1 MWKDFIM
8 LRFGLCCLFR
18 EQPIRYRQT
27 TAKTLIKL
35 TRRERLEKISFL
47 CLANCTSLV
56 AALEAV
62 HALGIGAYRIP
73 SPLLPRYTHPEVGYY
88 IKDLPDASAIITKLE
103 EANRLRQQWN
113 IRLSFH
119 PDQFVL
125 LSSPNPEV
133 TRKSVMELE
142 YQAMLAELVGADVIN
157 IHGGGVYGDKASA
170 LRRFRENFVQLP
182 ERVRSRLTL
191 ENDDVSYTVDDLI
204 PVCKDMQIPLVY
216 DVHHHRCNP
225 GRLSISEATE
235 QCLASWRQSGRGE
248 AYLHLSTPRDGW
260 HNNNPK
266 AHADYID
273 RKDFPAD
280 WLALDATVDIE
291 AKAKELAVLKIMR
304 QLGY

>member
-1 MWKDFIM
+1 M

-18 EQPIRYRQT
+18 DQPIRFRQA

-35 TRRERLEKISFL
+35 TRHERLEKISFI

-62 HALGIGAYRIP
+62 HDLGIGAYRIP

-204 PVCKDMQIPLVY
+204 PVCKDMHIPLVY

-248 AYLHLSTPRDGW
+248 AYLHLSSPRDGW
-260 HNNNPK
+260 DSNNPK
-266 AHADYID
+266 PHADYID
-273 RKDFPAD
+273 RKDFPGD

-304 QLGY
+304 QLGH

>member
-1 MWKDFIM
+1 M

-18 EQPIRYRQT
+18 EQPIRFRQT

-35 TRRERLEKISFL
+35 TRHERLEKISSI
-47 CLANCTSLV
+47 CLANSTSLV

-62 HALGIGAYRIP
+62 HDLGIGAYRIP

-88 IKDLPDASAIITKLE
+88 IKDLPDASAIIAKLE

-133 TRKSVMELE
+133 TRKSVMELD

-170 LRRFRENFVQLP
+170 LKRFRENFVQLP

-191 ENDDVSYTVDDLI
+191 ENDDVCYTVDDLI
-204 PVCKDMQIPLVY
+204 PVCKDMHIPLVY

-248 AYLHLSTPRDGW
+248 AYLHLSSPRDGW
-260 HNNNPK
+260 DSNNPK
-266 AHADYID
+266 PHADYID
-273 RKDFPAD
+273 RKDFPGD

-304 QLGY
+304 QLGH

>member
-1 MWKDFIM
+1 M

-27 TAKTLIKL
+27 TAKTLVKL
-35 TRRERLEKISFL
+35 TRRERLAKISFL

-103 EANRLRQQWN
+103 EANRLRQQWS

-170 LRRFRENFVQLP
+170 LKRFRENFVQLP

-204 PVCKDMQIPLVY
+204 PVCKDMHIPLVY

-248 AYLHLSTPRDGW
+248 AYLHLSSPRDGW
-260 HNNNPK
+260 DSNNPK

-273 RKDFPAD
+273 LKDFPTD
-280 WLALDATVDIE
+280 WFALDATVDIE

-304 QLGY
+304 QLGH

>member
-1 MWKDFIM
+1 M
-8 LRFGLCCLFR
+8 LRFGLCCLFCD
-18 EQPIRYRQT
+18 QPIRFRQA

-35 TRRERLEKISFL
+35 SRHERLEKISSI

-56 AALEAV
+56 TALETV
-62 HALGIGAYRIP
+62 HDLAIGAYRIP
-73 SPLLPRYTHPEVGYY
+73 SSFLPRYTHPDVGYY
-88 IKDLPDASAIITKLE
+88 IKDLPDASRIIAKLE
-103 EANRLRQQWN
+103 EVNRLQKQWN

-133 TRKSVMELE
+133 TRKSALELD

-170 LRRFRENFVQLP
+170 LRRLRKNFVQLP

-191 ENDDVSYTVDDLI
+191 ENDDVSYTVHDLM
-204 PVCKDMQIPLVY
+204 PVCKDLDIPLVY

-225 GRLSISEATE
+225 GQLSISAATE

-248 AYLHLSTPRDGW
+248 AYLHLSSPRNGW
-260 HNNNPK
+260 DSNNPK
-266 AHADYID
+266 PHADYID

-280 WLALDATVDIE
+280 WLDLDATVDIE
-291 AKAKELAVLKIMR
+291 AKAKELAVLQIMQQVSVLR
-304 QLGY
+304 G